1 MQIGFVRTGKVGHV
15 MNDCRFCKSLEFM
28 KELNARRTELD
39 KQLFK
44 VKYTVALVERTLGPY
59 GKCGRTTDYGFRGCG
74 YPLKYCPMCG
84 EKIVRRTVK

>member
-1 MQIGFVRTGKVGHV
+1 MD
-15 MNDCRFCKSLEFM
+15 DCRFCKSLEFK
-28 KELNARRTELD
+28 KELNARRTELE

-44 VKYTVALVERTLGPY
+44 EKYTVAIVNRTLGPY

-84 EKIVRRTVK
+84 KKITKREEILR